1 MNKDVE
7 PSRLLRYNILDISG
21 QTQDFVRSV
30 GIRTDRLHILEMG
43 GGSLPQEASLSEKRF
58 SGDGATAFYD
68 MIV

>member
-43 GGSLPQEASLSEKRF
+43 GGALPTR
-58 SGDGATAFYD
+58 G
-68 MIV
+68 VVV